1 MIGSNFEYT
10 TNLQYKVKVLTSQVQ
25 SFRSGEKY
33 ESMKQV
39 FQRQL
44 AQKDREIKRL
54 RSELADA
61 HCATATG
68 RKNWMQVFE
77 DITKEHEQEQSRK
90 DGEIK
95 RLSKQILELHQQ
107 LNAFKDKL
115 RVKNIELYQVKTELE
130 QERGKRQK
138 LKAQLNR
145 DYENSSIP
153 SSQKQNHEKIS
164 NNREKTDKRP
174 GGQPGHQGR
183 CRKSHIPTRCIPI
196 PVPEKYANSPDYKLT
211 GKIIKKQVINIGL
224 CLYVDEYAAPEF
236 RKLSTGQ
243 RVHADFPQ
251 GVMNEVN
258 YGGTIKSFA
267 FLMNNHCCVSIDK
280 VREFLAELTDGELQ
294 ISKGMI
300 NGLSKEFSKKTANEQ
315 KQAFS
320 DLLLSPVMNTD
331 FTNARVNGKSAQV
344 AICATPAVTLYLAR
358 EHKGHQGIAAT
369 PVEDYQGILVHDHD
383 ATFYKYGNDHQECL
397 SHVLRYLKNS
407 IENEPNL
414 KWNQGMRELIREM
427 IHYRNGLA
435 EEEPDPDQVYGFEGR
450 YRELLDIARQ
460 EYEYEPPSRY
470 YREGYLL
477 FKRLEK
483 YQENHLLFLHD
494 KRVPTNNNLSERKA
508 RNYKRKQKQVMGFR
522 SFDSFSYLCESMSM
536 MDWLRNKK
544 DSLFKSV
551 SVIFD

>member
-1 MIGSNFEYT
+1 MMGSNFEYT
-10 TNLQYKVKVLTSQVQ
+10 TNLQYKVKHLTSQVQ
-25 SFRSGEKY
+25 SFLSGEKY
-33 ESMKQV
+33 VSMEQSFQKQ
-39 FQRQL
+39 L
-44 AQKDREIKRL
+44 SAKDREIKNL
-54 RSELADA
+54 KSELGKA
-61 HCATATG
+61 HCATVTM
-68 RKNWMQVFE
+68 RKNWMEVFE
-77 DITKEHEQEQSRK
+77 DITKDHEKELTRK
-90 DGEIK
+90 NDEIK
-95 RLSKQILELHQQ
+95 RLNKQILELHQQ
-107 LNAFKDKL
+107 LNASRDKL
-115 RVKNIELYQVKTELE
+115 RDKAVELYQVKTELE
-130 QERGKRQK
+130 VEKGKWQK

-153 SSQKQNHEKIS
+153 SSQKPNHKKIS
-164 NNREKTDKRP
+164 NNREKTDRKP
-174 GGQPGHQGR
+174 GGQPGHQGHY
-183 CRKSHIPTRCIPI
+183 RKRHTPTQCISIPA
-196 PVPEKYANSPDYKLT
+196 PEKYANSPDYKPT
-211 GKIIKKQVINIGL
+211 GKIIEKQVINIGISI
-224 CLYVDEYAAPEF
+224 YVDEYSTPEF

-243 RVHADFPQ
+243 RVHANFPP
-251 GVMNEVN
+251 GVVNEVN

-267 FLMNNHCCVSIDK
+267 FLMNNHCCVSIGK

-300 NGLSKEFSKKTANEQ
+300 SGLSKEFSTKTAKEQ

-344 AICATPAVTLYLAR
+344 AICTTPAVTLYLAR
-358 EHKGHQGIAAT
+358 EHKGHQGVAGT

-383 ATFYKYGNDHQECL
+383 VTFYRYGSEHQECL

-427 IHYRNGLA
+427 IHYRNGLT
-435 EEEPDPDQVYGFEGR
+435 EEEPVPDHVREFESR
-450 YRELLDIARQ
+450 YRELLDMARN
-460 EYEYEPPSRY
+460 EYEYEPPSDY

-494 KRVPTNNNLSERKA
+494 KRVPATNNRAERKA

-522 SFDSFSYLCESMSM
+522 SFDSFSYLCNSMSM

-544 DSLFKSV
+544 ENLFKSM
-551 SVIFD
+551 SYIFD